1 MYIKKYWYNYIGGT
15 DDSLTLVDYLYDK
28 GKTEIPLSEIFNDTG
43 LSKLNWNFHISPN
56 LEYIDSEGQCHEFY
70 YAIDLAT
77 DLAALILESKKSGGF
92 NIKNLFDGEKRDRFV
107 KIITTPEEDQA
118 MNRALAEFCASP
130 LEYDLHEMAD
140 DEDMQMEALKKQGIK
155 AYKRFR
161 RFDETERKFKI
172 KKYLFSHGFSSGE
185 IDAFLNG
192 EVIDLSELAEY

>member
-118 MNRALAEFCASP
+118 MNRALAEFCDSP
-130 LEYDLHEMAD
+130 LEYDLHEMVD
-140 DEDMQMEALKKQGIK
+140 DEDMLKMAKDCENI
-155 AYKRFR
+155 
-161 RFDETERKFKI
+161 RK
-172 KKYLFSHGFSSGE
+172 
-185 IDAFLNG
+185 
-192 EVIDLSELAEY
+192 ELCE

>member
-130 LEYDLHEMAD
+130 LEYDLHEMVD
-140 DEDMQMEALKKQGIK
+140 DEDMLEMAKDCENIRKELCESLPNYQADKEGVHGTIHT
-155 AYKRFR
+155 R
-161 RFDETERKFKI
+161 TIERPACRVRPDI
-172 KKYLFSHGFSSGE
+172 GAACRADTSL
-185 IDAFLNG
+185 
-192 EVIDLSELAEY
+192 

>member
-43 LSKLNWNFHISPN
+43 FSKLNWNFHISPN

-130 LEYDLHEMAD
+130 LEYDLHEMVD
-140 DEDMQMEALKKQGIK
+140 DEDMLEMAKDCENI
-155 AYKRFR
+155 
-161 RFDETERKFKI
+161 RK
-172 KKYLFSHGFSSGE
+172 
-185 IDAFLNG
+185 
-192 EVIDLSELAEY
+192 ELCE

>member
-1 MYIKKYWYNYIGGT
+1 M
-15 DDSLTLVDYLYDK
+15 VDYLYDK

-107 KIITTPEEDQA
+107 KIITMPEEDQA

-130 LEYDLHEMAD
+130 LEYDLHEMVD
-140 DEDMQMEALKKQGIK
+140 DEDMLKMAKDCENI
-155 AYKRFR
+155 
-161 RFDETERKFKI
+161 RK
-172 KKYLFSHGFSSGE
+172 
-185 IDAFLNG
+185 
-192 EVIDLSELAEY
+192 ELCE

>member
-92 NIKNLFDGEKRDRFV
+92 NIDV
-107 KIITTPEEDQA
+107 
-118 MNRALAEFCASP
+118 
-130 LEYDLHEMAD
+130 
-140 DEDMQMEALKKQGIK
+140 
-155 AYKRFR
+155 YKRQEEVR
-161 RFDETERKFKI
+161 AENCSD
-172 KKYLFSHGFSSGE
+172 FSHVVQSCGRIVHEFYG
-185 IDAFLNG
+185 I
-192 EVIDLSELAEY
+192 I